1 MDAPKRIGIVGTGLI
16 GAAFAALVAR
26 RAPGVTIEAVEP
38 KGSYREAVGARLP
51 NLRWQHCAS
60 ELDRCDMVFLACP
73 PDTVVPVARQ
83 VLEAG
88 KGLVVDFAST
98 KGRIV
103 ADLSDAPRFIGAHP
117 LAGGNR
123 PGPFRAE
130 PDALTAAKVVLTPH
144 DGNDEADVERVE
156 RFLASLGCTVVRID
170 ATAHDTLLA
179 RTSHLP
185 HLLAY
190 GYAGLLARM
199 DEGEL
204 GAFASRSTREI
215 SRFAS
220 LNTRMWAQIFDQ
232 NAEAVSSALDELI
245 VELMDLR
252 NAFAGA
258 RAGRVEPSLADAARI
273 SEILNGSN
281 DDD

>member
-1 MDAPKRIGIVGTGLI
+1 
-16 GAAFAALVAR
+16 
-26 RAPGVTIEAVEP
+26 
-38 KGSYREAVGARLP
+38 
-51 NLRWQHCAS
+51 
-60 ELDRCDMVFLACP
+60 
-73 PDTVVPVARQ
+73 
-83 VLEAG
+83 
-88 KGLVVDFAST
+88 
-98 KGRIV
+98 
-103 ADLSDAPRFIGAHP
+103 
-117 LAGGNR
+117 
-123 PGPFRAE
+123 
-130 PDALTAAKVVLTPH
+130 
-144 DGNDEADVERVE
+144 
-156 RFLASLGCTVVRID
+156 
-170 ATAHDTLLA
+170 
-179 RTSHLP
+179 
-185 HLLAY
+185 
-190 GYAGLLARM
+190 M

-258 RAGRVEPSLADAARI
+258 RAGRIEPSLADAARI